1 MDDVI
6 SKLNKDY
13 PQGEWKRYPLDTRY
27 IVNSTGLVWST
38 VSNILM
44 KNSKLGNCLSVGI
57 NKSTPLHR
65 VVAETFIPNP
75 RNLQDVHH
83 INHNTRD
90 NKVSNLTWI
99 TSKDN
104 LREAR
109 EFYNKG
115 TDITKPARDALR
127 KVVTKRV
134 NQLDLR
140 TGAIIAT
147 YNSIQ
152 EAQIAVGKTKTH
164 TAISRAVQGTRNSA
178 YGFGWKLVDESQLNR
193 ARRKKSGINNPNLP
207 KIYQYT
213 LEGLLV
219 RTWENIYCPEQQNS
233 TLRADGIQA
242 SFNSK
247 KTDRTKLAVKGRSVG
262 KYKGYI
268 WVKH

>member
-44 KNSKLGNCLSVGI
+44 KNSKLGNYLSVGI

-75 RNLQDVHH
+75 RDLQDVHH

-109 EFYNKG
+109 
-115 TDITKPARDALR
+115 
-127 KVVTKRV
+127 
-134 NQLDLR
+134 
-140 TGAIIAT
+140 
-147 YNSIQ
+147 
-152 EAQIAVGKTKTH
+152 
-164 TAISRAVQGTRNSA
+164 
-178 YGFGWKLVDESQLNR
+178 
-193 ARRKKSGINNPNLP
+193 
-207 KIYQYT
+207 
-213 LEGLLV
+213 
-219 RTWENIYCPEQQNS
+219 
-233 TLRADGIQA
+233 
-242 SFNSK
+242 
-247 KTDRTKLAVKGRSVG
+247 
-262 KYKGYI
+262 
-268 WVKH
+268 